1 MIIAP
6 LAGFSLAIAVA
17 VGPVNG
23 PQATSPKPPLTL
35 QNREAAVQPLVRSAT
50 ECIARRVLA
59 DPRFA
64 AQRKGSNLGDLIVES
79 MPACAPAVRAMI
91 DACDRYYGTGAGE
104 AFFKGPYL
112 DILPTAVTKW
122 VKELSR

>member
-1 MIIAP
+1 MIVAP
-6 LAGFSLAIAVA
+6 LAALTLIVAVA
-17 VGPVNG
+17 VGPTIDAD
-23 PQATSPKPPLTL
+23 ATGSTPRLGIED
-35 QNREAAVQPLVRSAT
+35 NEAAVQPLVRSAT
-50 ECIARRVLA
+50 ECIARQVVA

-64 AQRKGSNLGDLIVES
+64 AQRKANDFGVLIVES

-91 DACDRYYGTGAGE
+91 DACDRHYGTGAGE

-112 DILPTAVTKW
+112 DILPTAVSNW